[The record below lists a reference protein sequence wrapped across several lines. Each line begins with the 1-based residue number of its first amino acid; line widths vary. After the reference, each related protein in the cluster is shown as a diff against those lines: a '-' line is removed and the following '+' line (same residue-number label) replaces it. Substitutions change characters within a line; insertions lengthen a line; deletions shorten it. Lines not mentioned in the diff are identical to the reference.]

1 MRVDMEFLFE
11 YLTPYLRTKG
21 IERVRYQV
29 EQEKK
34 NSISQAAIHY
44 SVYYIN
50 KLMTTFW
57 TIFQG
62 FRTLYFISK
71 DSPKVVRRPEYCFSG
86 TFAKIS

>member
-11 YLTPYLRTKG
+11 YLTSYLRTKG

-29 EQEKK
+29 EREKK
-34 NSISQAAIHY
+34 NFISQAAIHY

-57 TIFQG
+57 TIFQ
-62 FRTLYFISK
+62 YFISK
-71 DSPKVVRRPEYCFSG
+71 DSPKVVRKPEYRFSG
-86 TFAKIS
+86 TFANIS